1 MLRTSLLALALMASR
16 APIAAA
22 QAAPASPASP
32 ASPANASGAQSD
44 SVASDSGSVMQ
55 QGQVRPL
62 IVPRGL
68 FQRSDAFL
76 AAGFAAATVALFP
89 LDQHF
94 AEELQSPGAQSNRT
108 LDNTATRLE
117 KLTSPGAYYFG
128 GGLYL
133 VGRVAGWDRVADLG
147 LHATESVM
155 LAEGIGYVLKRTI
168 GRARPYVSN
177 TADPRD
183 FSLGTGFGTGDRR
196 SFPSGH
202 TYTAFA
208 VASAVT
214 SETSAWWPGSKWFVA
229 PLMYGGA
236 AMVGLSRMYHNQH
249 WASDIVLGAAV
260 GTFSGLKLVRFMHD
274 HPDNR
279 GDRFLLGSPVV
290 RRAHDATQLGWRL
303 TF

>member
-1 MLRTSLLALALMASR
+1 MLRTSLLALALLASR
-16 APIAAA
+16 TPSAAA
-22 QAAPASPASP
+22 QTTPASPAPSH
-32 ASPANASGAQSD
+32 ASAGSRSD
-44 SVASDSGSVMQ
+44 SVASDSATVMQ

-62 IVPRGL
+62 TVPRGL
-68 FQRSDAFL
+68 FKRSDAFL

-89 LDQHF
+89 LDQHV
-94 AEELQSPGAQSNRT
+94 AEELQSPGVQSNRT

-117 KLTSPGAYYFG
+117 KLASPGAYYFG

-133 VGRVAGWDRVADLG
+133 VGRVAGWDHVADLG

-229 PLMYGGA
+229 PLTYGGA

-249 WASDIVLGAAV
+249 WASDIVIGAAV

-279 GDRFLLGSPVV
+279 ADRFLLGSPVV
-290 RRAHDATQLGWRL
+290 RRAHDATQLGWQL

>member
-1 MLRTSLLALALMASR
+1 MLRTSLLALALLASR

-22 QAAPASPASP
+22 QAAPASPANTAGSR
-32 ASPANASGAQSD
+32 SD
-44 SVASDSGSVMQ
+44 SVASDSAAVMQ

-68 FQRSDAFL
+68 FQRGDAFL
-76 AAGFAAATVALFP
+76 AAGFAAATFALLP

-117 KLTSPGAYYFG
+117 KLSSPGAYYFG

-133 VGRVAGWDRVADLG
+133 VGRIAGWNRVADLG

-155 LAEGIGYVLKRTI
+155 LAEGVGYVLKRTI

-177 TADPRD
+177 TADPSD
-183 FSLGTGFGTGDRR
+183 FSFGTGFGTGDRR

-214 SETSAWWPGSKWFVA
+214 SETRAWWPGSTWFVA

-274 HPDNR
+274 RPDNR
-279 GDRFLLGSPVV
+279 ADRFLLGSPVV
-290 RRAHDATQLGWRL
+290 RRAHDATQLGWQL